1 MKTRIDYVTNS
12 SSASFIMYIE
22 STVNNIDDFKNDMQN
37 FISDYI
43 KEYWWK
49 FKLQDDET
57 RRMYEK
63 WIEEAK
69 TSEHKIYYKQSLDE
83 FNSDETSRETVLRN
97 VINAT
102 ASQISTNVFSIE
114 DYTSM
119 LNDLVD
125 DLPHYMQRLIMSYVT
140 GESHKYGIKSI
151 KIKVVD
157 DH

>member
-22 STVNNIDDFKNDMQN
+22 SVVNNIDDFKNDMQK

-43 KEYWWK
+43 KEYSWK

-57 RRMYEK
+57 KRKYEK
-63 WIEEAK
+63 WIEKATTTEWKKVYQECIDKLDNETRREDALR
-69 TSEHKIYYKQSLDE
+69 KI
-83 FNSDETSRETVLRN
+83 
-97 VINAT
+97 INEK

-114 DYTSM
+114 DHTSM